1 MSEATTGQ
9 SRVAYVLKG
18 YPRLSEV
25 FITSEIYRVERL
37 GVPLRL
43 YVIKAA
49 DEDVHHDVVRRV
61 RTRPEYLL
69 QPTSL
74 TRARLPRWI
83 AQNRGLFLPAVVRTG
98 RRHPVGLARAAGQAL
113 AQSVRARR
121 RLLGVSP
128 QALRPRAPLAPSTW
142 PTGSTAPGTWPG
154 STPTSRTAPR
164 PSTWLA
170 STITGLPFS
179 FTGHAKD
186 IYTEELNPAGL
197 LRRKMDAASFVV
209 TCTEANRRHLSS
221 LGSPTPVHVLYH
233 GLNADFEP
241 LVATGARRDRAGR
254 VRLLA
259 VGRLVRKKGLDTLVD
274 ACALLRDR
282 GLDFEAVIAGESGES
297 EQEVRDRVA
306 AGGLEGRVTL
316 LGPLTQDALFEE
328 YQRASV
334 FALPC
339 RVLEDG
345 DRDGIPNVLMEAMAC
360 SVPVVT
366 TGVSGITELVHD
378 GENGLIVEPDRPGDL
393 ADALHR
399 LVKDPGLAH
408 QLAEQGRHTVAER
421 FDAATTAGR
430 MASLL
435 TGGGSTDERIRGDP
449 GRPGRPAATGVLPD
463 RGAASGPAR
472 GPGRD
477 LRPVPLRR
485 RDPRPR
491 TAAGLAA
498 RRARRRRGVA
508 HRVEQVLL
516 RSRSRPRVLGHRRPV
531 ATSTPGR
538 AWSPAGSTSA
548 SPTATRPRSP
558 PVGFRTGS
566 TPGRGSTGCPVSP
579 GWTPSWRTGCW
590 PAWPR
595 RSTTSRPTSPPS
607 ATTAPSSCSR
617 SWSSSLGLPV
627 LDPGGVRASRAW
639 ADLQDNLLTDVWSDG
654 VHRERSSHYHLIA
667 LRSFLA
673 ARVNITRFGGHIP
686 PAYDERLR
694 AALRFGMHLHRPDGY
709 VPALSDSDSESYLD
723 LLELAADSL
732 DDRGPAL
739 RGDPGARGHAAGRAL
754 RRLPGRRLLRAAQR
768 VGDAGVVARRALPGL
783 RLRPARRRR
792 PRPLRRARCR
802 GLRTR
807 HPLVVDP
814 GRYTYAE
821 GSPNWRHWFKGTAAH
836 NTLSVD
842 GLDQQ
847 PYRRGKPKGPLMSSR
862 LLDRQSVDGV
872 DLAARRGHQ
881 PGVRRRAPADRGV
894 RGRRVLAGLR
904 RGARGPTAR
913 LRTALAPRLRPGTR
927 DLSASRG
934 PCPDDHAHG
943 APRRRRSCAGERRGG
958 LGVHPVRRQDRRTGR
973 GGVRA
978 TSAPTSTW

>member
-1 MSEATTGQ
+1 MSEATTGTG
-9 SRVAYVLKG
+9 RVAYVLKG

-74 TRARLPRWI
+74 TRARLPRWL
-83 AQNRGLFLPAVVRTG
+83 AQNWGLFLPAVVRTG

-121 RLLGVSP
+121 RFWAFPRKLYVLELL
-128 QALRPRAPLAPSTW
+128 RAVDLADRLDRA
-142 PTGSTAPGTWPG
+142 GDVARLHAHFAHGT
-154 STPTSRTAPR
+154 TTV
-164 PSTWLA
+164 TWLA

-221 LGSPTPVHVLYH
+221 LGSRTPVHVLYH

-241 LVATGARRDRAGR
+241 LAANASRRDRSGR

-282 GLDFEAVIAGESGES
+282 GLDFEAVIAGESGAS

-378 GENGLIVEPDRPGDL
+378 GENGLIVDPDRPGDL

-408 QLAEQGRHTVAER
+408 QLAEQGRRTVAER

-435 TGGGSTDERIRGDP
+435 TGGGS
-449 GRPGRPAATGVLPD
+449 
-463 RGAASGPAR
+463 AR
-472 GPGRD
+472 
-477 LRPVPLRR
+477 
-485 RDPRPR
+485 
-491 TAAGLAA
+491 
-498 RRARRRRGVA
+498 
-508 HRVEQVLL
+508 
-516 RSRSRPRVLGHRRPV
+516 
-531 ATSTPGR
+531 
-538 AWSPAGSTSA
+538 
-548 SPTATRPRSP
+548 
-558 PVGFRTGS
+558 
-566 TPGRGSTGCPVSP
+566 
-579 GWTPSWRTGCW
+579 
-590 PAWPR
+590 
-595 RSTTSRPTSPPS
+595 
-607 ATTAPSSCSR
+607 
-617 SWSSSLGLPV
+617 
-627 LDPGGVRASRAW
+627 
-639 ADLQDNLLTDVWSDG
+639 
-654 VHRERSSHYHLIA
+654 
-667 LRSFLA
+667 
-673 ARVNITRFGGHIP
+673 
-686 PAYDERLR
+686 
-694 AALRFGMHLHRPDGY
+694 
-709 VPALSDSDSESYLD
+709 
-723 LLELAADSL
+723 
-732 DDRGPAL
+732 
-739 RGDPGARGHAAGRAL
+739 
-754 RRLPGRRLLRAAQR
+754 
-768 VGDAGVVARRALPGL
+768 
-783 RLRPARRRR
+783 
-792 PRPLRRARCR
+792 
-802 GLRTR
+802 
-807 HPLVVDP
+807 
-814 GRYTYAE
+814 
-821 GSPNWRHWFKGTAAH
+821 
-836 NTLSVD
+836 
-842 GLDQQ
+842 
-847 PYRRGKPKGPLMSSR
+847 
-862 LLDRQSVDGV
+862 
-872 DLAARRGHQ
+872 
-881 PGVRRRAPADRGV
+881 
-894 RGRRVLAGLR
+894 
-904 RGARGPTAR
+904 
-913 LRTALAPRLRPGTR
+913 
-927 DLSASRG
+927 
-934 PCPDDHAHG
+934 
-943 APRRRRSCAGERRGG
+943 
-958 LGVHPVRRQDRRTGR
+958 
-973 GGVRA
+973 
-978 TSAPTSTW
+978 